1 MVVVAPYVALLVPE
15 CHAEPIVLNDESPTG
30 YSFVDDQRFYDPT
43 GNLSAA
49 QVTCPPTSAP
59 GLTSSHSPY
68 FCASKRKASA
78 AIKSFKG

>member
-1 MVVVAPYVALLVPE
+1 MDWGESLGRIKTALMVVVAPYVALLVPE

-49 QVTCPPTSAP
+49 QVTCPPN
-59 GLTSSHSPY
+59 
-68 FCASKRKASA
+68 
-78 AIKSFKG
+78 